1 MVDHQ
6 KTADELTAEIEDLRN
21 HVAELRRSQ
30 VDGQNLRE
38 RLRLFS
44 TAAENMQLG
53 LTITDMSG
61 TILYTNP
68 AEAAMHGYEVVEL
81 LGQNVRIF
89 APRELHKSIDSGDK
103 SDLASWHRESVNL
116 KKDGT
121 QFAVHLTSDVVRD
134 GSGVPVGFVTTCMDI
149 TDRKRAEEELQRSEA
164 RYRAI
169 VENATYGI
177 FRTDL
182 EDRFVSVNP
191 ALVKM
196 LGYHSEQELLSLD
209 PSTDV
214 YLDPEERSWVS
225 EQYHGKERIDSVTA
239 HWKRKDGTPITV
251 RLNGRRLRTD
261 KGEVIGTEIFAED
274 ITQQRQ
280 LEEQV
285 FHTQKIEAVGQ
296 LTGGIAHD
304 FNNLLTVILASS
316 SMIDAALAHD
326 RHGLENDLRD
336 LQAAARRGSAL
347 VKRLLSFSRKAML
360 SPQPLDLGQVARSF
374 MRTMKRL
381 LPETIEVEVVGDRQ
395 LPLVSA
401 DPNAVEQII
410 SNLVNNARDAMPH
423 GGRLRVAIR
432 VETLDEAH
440 RAVSGWGDPGQ
451 YVCLTV
457 TDTGV
462 GMDQATVTKVFE
474 PFFTTKEQGLGTGLG
489 MSTVYGLMKQQKGFV
504 DVASEVGRG
513 TAVKVYFRPTSSRSA
528 PFTSDK
534 EAVEPPGGS
543 ETILVVED
551 EAPIRRATKRVL
563 ERFGYEVLLASD
575 GDEALKTLDE
585 RADKIALVLS
595 DAVMPRMSGRE
606 LYQAMQ
612 TEGFSAKFMFMS
624 GYSARDVLADIDSET
639 ELPFLQKPWTPN
651 ELLSLVRDVLD
662 DVT

>member
-1 MVDHQ
+1 MTDHQ
-6 KTADELTAEIEDLRN
+6 KTADELTLEVEALRN
-21 HVAELRRSQ
+21 HVAELRRSH
-30 VDGQNLRE
+30 VDGENVRE
-38 RLRLFS
+38 RLRLFA
-44 TAAENMQLG
+44 TAAENMQIG
-53 LTITDMSG
+53 LTITDMTG

-68 AEAAMHGYEVVEL
+68 AEAEMHGYGVGQL
-81 LGQNVRIF
+81 LGQNVRIL
-89 APRELHKSIDSGDK
+89 APQELHKQIDSDDK
-103 SDLASWHRESVNL
+103 SQLASWHRESVNL

-121 QFAVHLTSDVVRD
+121 KFAVHLTSDVVRD
-134 GSGVPVGFVTTCMDI
+134 GAGVPVGFVTTCMDI
-149 TDRKRAEEELQRSEA
+149 TDRKRAEEELQRSET

-182 EDRFVSVNP
+182 DDRFVSVNP

-196 LGYHSEQELLSLD
+196 LGYDSEKEVLALD
-209 PSTDV
+209 PTDV
-214 YLDPEERSWVS
+214 YADPEERSWVT
-225 EQYHGKERIDSVTA
+225 EQYRGKERIESITA

-261 KGEVIGTEIFAED
+261 KGEVTGTEIFAED

-304 FNNLLTVILASS
+304 FNNLLTVILASA
-316 SMIDAALAHD
+316 SMIDAALSED

-360 SPQPLDLGQVARSF
+360 SPQPLDLGQAARSF

-381 LPETIEVEVVGDRQ
+381 LPETIEVEVIGDRN

-410 SNLVNNARDAMPH
+410 SNLVNNARDAMPY

-432 VETLDEAH
+432 VELLDEAH
-440 RAVSGWGDPGQ
+440 RAVSGWGDPGE

-462 GMDQATVTKVFE
+462 GMDQATLTKVFE

-489 MSTVYGLMKQQKGFV
+489 MSTVYGLIKQHKGFV

-513 TAVKVYFRPTSSRSA
+513 TAVKVYFRPTSSVSA

-534 EAVEPPGGS
+534 EAVEPPGGN

-551 EAPIRRATKRVL
+551 EASIRRAAKRVL
-563 ERFGYEVLLASD
+563 ERFGYEVLLAAD
-575 GDEALKTLDE
+575 GDEALKTLDS
-585 RADKIALVLS
+585 RADTIALVVS
-595 DAVMPRMSGRE
+595 DAVMPRMSGLE
-606 LYQAMQ
+606 LYQAMKLA
-612 TEGFSAKFMFMS
+612 GFSSKFMFMS
-624 GYSARDVLADIDSET
+624 GYSARDVLANVDSDV

-662 DVT
+662 EVV

>member
-1 MVDHQ
+1 MTDHQ
-6 KTADELTAEIEDLRN
+6 KTADELASELEALRN
-21 HVAELRRSQ
+21 HAAELRRSH
-30 VDGQNLRE
+30 VEDENVRE
-38 RLRLFS
+38 RLRLFA
-44 TAAENMQLG
+44 TAAENMQIG

-68 AEAAMHGYEVVEL
+68 AEADMHGYGVGEL
-81 LGQNVRIF
+81 LGQNVRIL
-89 APRELHKSIDSGDK
+89 APQELHKRLDSDDNGQ
-103 SDLASWHRESVNL
+103 LASWHRESVNL

-134 GSGVPVGFVTTCMDI
+134 GGGVPVGFVTTCMDI
-149 TDRKRAEEELQRSEA
+149 TDRKRAQEELQRSEA

-169 VENATYGI
+169 VDNATYGI

-182 EDRFVSVNP
+182 DDRFVSVNP

-196 LGYHSEQELLSLD
+196 LGYDTEEEVLSLD

-214 YLDPEERSWVS
+214 YADPEERSWVS
-225 EQYHGKERIDSVTA
+225 EQYYGKERIEAITA
-239 HWKRKDGTPITV
+239 HWKCKDGTPITV

-261 KGEVIGTEIFAED
+261 KGEVTGTEIFAED

-304 FNNLLTVILASS
+304 FNNLLTVILASA
-316 SMIDAALAHD
+316 SMIDAALAED

-381 LPETIEVEVVGDRQ
+381 LPETIEVEVIGDRN

-410 SNLVNNARDAMPH
+410 SNLVNNARDAMPY

-432 VETLDEAH
+432 LETLDEAH
-440 RAVSGWGDPGQ
+440 RAVSGWGDPGE

-462 GMDQATVTKVFE
+462 GMDQATLTKVFE

-489 MSTVYGLMKQQKGFV
+489 MSTVYGLMKQHKGFV

-513 TAVKVYFRPTSSRSA
+513 TAVKVYFRPASSRSA

-534 EAVEPPGGS
+534 EAVEPPGGN

-551 EAPIRRATKRVL
+551 EASIRRAAKRVL
-563 ERFGYEVLLASD
+563 ERFGYEVLLAAD
-575 GDEALKTLDE
+575 GDEALKTLDS
-585 RADKIALVLS
+585 RADKIALVVS
-595 DAVMPRMSGRE
+595 DAVMPRMSGLE

-612 TEGFSAKFMFMS
+612 VAGFSAKFMFMS
-624 GYSARDVLADIDSET
+624 GYSARDVLANVDSDV
-639 ELPFLQKPWTPN
+639 ELPFLQKPWAPN

-662 DVT
+662 DVA

>member
-6 KTADELTAEIEDLRN
+6 KTTDELTAEVEALRN
-21 HVAELRRSQ
+21 HLGEVRRSQ
-30 VDGQNLRE
+30 VETENVRE
-38 RLRLFS
+38 RLRLFA

-53 LTITDMSG
+53 LTITDTSG

-68 AEAAMHGYEVVEL
+68 AEAEMHGYEVGEL

-89 APRELHKSIDSGDK
+89 APQELHKSIDSENDK
-103 SDLASWHRESVNL
+103 GLRSWHRESVNL

-121 QFAVHLTSDVVRD
+121 EFAVHLTSDVVRD
-134 GSGVPVGFVTTCMDI
+134 GTGTPVGFVTTCVDI
-149 TDRKRAEEELQRSEA
+149 TERKRAEEELHRSEA

-182 EDRFVSVNP
+182 QDRFVSVNP

-196 LGYHSEQELLSLD
+196 LGYDSEQEVMALD

-214 YLDPEERSWVS
+214 YADEEERSWVA
-225 EQYHGKERIDSVTA
+225 EQFRGKERIDSITT
-239 HWKRKDGTPITV
+239 HWKRKDGSPITV
-251 RLNGRRLRTD
+251 RLNGRRLLTD
-261 KGEVIGTEIFAED
+261 QREVIGREIFAED

-304 FNNLLTVILASS
+304 FNNLLTVILASA
-316 SMIDAALAHD
+316 SMIDAALSED
-326 RHGLENDLRD
+326 RRGLESDLRD

-360 SPQPLDLGQVARSF
+360 SPQPLDLGHVARSF

-381 LPETIEVEVVGDRQ
+381 LPETIEVEVFGDRN

-423 GGRLRVAIR
+423 GGRLRVGIR
-432 VETLDEAH
+432 LETLDEAH
-440 RAVSGWGDPGQ
+440 RAVSGWGDPGE

-457 TDTGV
+457 TDTGT
-462 GMDQATVTKVFE
+462 GMDQETLTKVFE
-474 PFFTTKEQGLGTGLG
+474 PFFTTKEEGLGTGLG
-489 MSTVYGLMKQQKGFV
+489 MSTVYGLMKQHKGFV

-513 TAVKVYFRPTSSRSA
+513 TAVKVYFRPTTSESA
-528 PFTSDK
+528 PFTSDR
-534 EAVEPPGGS
+534 EAVDPPGGN
-543 ETILVVED
+543 ETILLVED

-563 ERFGYEVLLASD
+563 ERFGYEVVLAAD
-575 GDEALKTLDE
+575 GMQALKVLDS
-585 RADKIALVLS
+585 RGDDIALVVS
-595 DAVMPRMSGRE
+595 DAVMPRMSGLE
-606 LYQAMQ
+606 LYQAMEAAGID
-612 TEGFSAKFMFMS
+612 TKFMFMS
-624 GYSARDVLADIDSET
+624 GYSARDVLASLDPGSAI
-639 ELPFLQKPWTPN
+639 PFLQKPWTPN

-662 DVT
+662 DVA